1 MEAWP
6 VKALKAAPISRKLEI
21 AQNAK
26 TCSKQKMLLEINAK
40 SCQKVAEQLVAST
53 N

>member
-6 VKALKAAPISRKLEI
+6 IKALKAAPISRKLEI

-26 TCSKQKMLLEINAK
+26 TCSKQKMLLEMQKVAK
-40 SCQKVAEQLVAST
+40 KVAEQLVAST